1 MEAHDD
7 DARYLGAAVHGAMR
21 PVLDAAAVL
30 ADNRRLASEL
40 VRAREE
46 IIELRNRLAFVQLE
60 LEQTRATT
68 PREIPTG

>member
-1 MEAHDD
+1 
-7 DARYLGAAVHGAMR
+7 MR
-21 PVLDAAAVL
+21 PVFDAAAVL

-46 IIELRNRLAFVQLE
+46 IVELRNRLAFLQLE